1 MKMFKKLMAVAL
13 AGVMAL
19 AVLTGCGTSLNGKEL
34 IKQMNDQLTYT
45 SMVDPS
51 FKNYK
56 EFKADKE
63 MDAKAETIAKKVAEK
78 AKTQAEIV
86 TVLKSDDVKNI
97 LVGKDD
103 TNIYEVSYV
112 KSVSFGSKYYQT
124 NKDMVDLQVIDEN
137 ATSHFDITAQVGRE
151 VKDAVVGVGFADATV
166 GGSVYTIVVMKVPT
180 QKIAYLRTI
189 PFNLGIAIRLKHP
202 ELHQMNH

>member
-1 MKMFKKLMAVAL
+1 MKMFKKLMAIAL

-19 AVLTGCGTSLNGKEL
+19 AVLTGCGTSLNEKEI
-34 IKQMNDQLTYT
+34 IKQLNDQLTFT
-45 SMVDPS
+45 SMIDPS
-51 FKNYK
+51 YKSYK

-63 MDAKAETIAKKVAEK
+63 MGAKAETIAKKVAEK
-78 AKTQAEIV
+78 AKTQAEIE

-103 TNIYEVSYV
+103 TNRYEVSYV
-112 KSVSFGSKYYQT
+112 KSVSFGSKYYKT
-124 NKDMVDLQVIDEN
+124 NKDMVDLNAIDEN
-137 ATSHFDITAQVGRE
+137 ATSHYDSTALVGRE

-180 QKIAYLRTI
+180 QKIA
-189 PFNLGIAIRLKHP
+189 
-202 ELHQMNH
+202 

>member
-1 MKMFKKLMAVAL
+1 MKMFKKLMAIAL

-19 AVLTGCGTSLNGKEL
+19 AVLTGCGTSLNEKEL

-63 MDAKAETIAKKVAEK
+63 MGAKAETIAKKVAEK

-86 TVLKSDDVKNI
+86 TVLQSDDVKNI

-103 TNIYEVSYV
+103 TNIYNVSYV
-112 KSVSFGSKYYQT
+112 KSVSYGSKYYKT
-124 NKDMVDLQVIDEN
+124 NKDMLDLSVIDEN
-137 ATSHFDITAQVGRE
+137 AKEHFDSTALVGRE

-180 QKIAYLRTI
+180 QKIA
-189 PFNLGIAIRLKHP
+189 
-202 ELHQMNH
+202 

>member
-1 MKMFKKLMAVAL
+1 MKMFKKLMAIAL

-19 AVLTGCGTSLNGKEL
+19 AVLTGCGTSLNEKEL

-63 MDAKAETIAKKVAEK
+63 MGAKAETIAKKVAEK

-86 TVLKSDDVKNI
+86 TVLKSDEVKNI

-103 TNIYEVSYV
+103 TNIYNVSYV
-112 KSVSFGSKYYQT
+112 KSVSYGSKYYQT
-124 NKDMVDLQVIDEN
+124 NKDMLDLSVIDEN
-137 ATSHFDITAQVGRE
+137 AKEHFDSTALVGRE

-180 QKIAYLRTI
+180 QKIA
-189 PFNLGIAIRLKHP
+189 
-202 ELHQMNH
+202 

>member
-1 MKMFKKLMAVAL
+1 MERPSLGWVQCETILEDTIMKMFKKLMAV
-13 AGVMAL
+13 

-180 QKIAYLRTI
+180 QKIA
-189 PFNLGIAIRLKHP
+189 
-202 ELHQMNH
+202 

>member
-1 MKMFKKLMAVAL
+1 MKMFKKLMAIAL
-13 AGVMAL
+13 AGVMAM
-19 AVLTGCGTSLNGKEL
+19 AVLTGCGTSLNEKEL

-63 MDAKAETIAKKVAEK
+63 MGAKAETIAKKVAEK

-103 TNIYEVSYV
+103 TNIYNVSYV
-112 KSVSFGSKYYQT
+112 KSVSYGSKYYKT

-137 ATSHFDITAQVGRE
+137 AKEHFDGTALVGRE
-151 VKDAVVGVGFADATV
+151 VKNAVVGVGFADVTV
-166 GGSVYTIVVMKVPT
+166 GDSVYTIVVMKVPT
-180 QKIAYLRTI
+180 QKIA
-189 PFNLGIAIRLKHP
+189 
-202 ELHQMNH
+202 

>member
-19 AVLTGCGTSLNGKEL
+19 AVLTGCGTSLNEKEL

-63 MDAKAETIAKKVAEK
+63 MGAKAETIAKKVAEK

-86 TVLKSDDVKNI
+86 TVLKSDEVKNI

-103 TNIYEVSYV
+103 TNIYNVSYV
-112 KSVSFGSKYYQT
+112 KSVSYGSKYYKT
-124 NKDMVDLQVIDEN
+124 NKDMLDLSVIDEN
-137 ATSHFDITAQVGRE
+137 AKEHFDSTALVGRE

-180 QKIAYLRTI
+180 QKIA
-189 PFNLGIAIRLKHP
+189 
-202 ELHQMNH
+202 

>member
-19 AVLTGCGTSLNGKEL
+19 AVLTGCGSSLNENEI
-34 IKQMNDQLTYT
+34 IKQLNDQLKARAAYGTA
-45 SMVDPS
+45 DE
-51 FKNYK
+51 NYK

-63 MDAKAETIAKKVAEK
+63 MGAKAETIAKKVAEK
-78 AKTQAEIV
+78 AKTQAEIE

-103 TNIYEVSYV
+103 TNVYKVNYV
-112 KSVSFGSKYYQT
+112 KSVSFGSKYYKT
-124 NKDMVDLQVIDEN
+124 NKDMFDLSVIRTN
-137 ATSHFDITAQVGRE
+137 AKLHYDSTALMGRE

-166 GGSVYTIVVMKVPT
+166 DGSVYTIVVMKVPT
-180 QKIAYLRTI
+180 QKKA
-189 PFNLGIAIRLKHP
+189 
-202 ELHQMNH
+202 

>member
-1 MKMFKKLMAVAL
+1 MKMFKKLMAIAL

-19 AVLTGCGTSLNGKEL
+19 AVLTGCGTSLNEKEL

-63 MDAKAETIAKKVAEK
+63 MGAKAETIAKKVAEK

-86 TVLKSDDVKNI
+86 TVLKSDEVKNI

-103 TNIYEVSYV
+103 TNIYNVSYV
-112 KSVSFGSKYYQT
+112 KSVSYGSKYYKT
-124 NKDMVDLQVIDEN
+124 NKDMLDLSVIDEN
-137 ATSHFDITAQVGRE
+137 AKEHFDSTALVGRE

-180 QKIAYLRTI
+180 QKIA
-189 PFNLGIAIRLKHP
+189 
-202 ELHQMNH
+202 

>member
-137 ATSHFDITAQVGRE
+137 AKEHFDSTALVGRE

-166 GGSVYTIVVMKVPT
+166 GDSVYTIVVMKVPT
-180 QKIAYLRTI
+180 QKIA
-189 PFNLGIAIRLKHP
+189 
-202 ELHQMNH
+202 

>member
-19 AVLTGCGTSLNGKEL
+19 AVLTGCGSSLNGKEL

-45 SMVDPS
+45 SMLDLS
-51 FKNYK
+51 FKNYYK

-112 KSVSFGSKYYQT
+112 KSVSFGSKYYKT
-124 NKDMVDLQVIDEN
+124 NKDMVDLQVIDKN

-180 QKIAYLRTI
+180 QKIA
-189 PFNLGIAIRLKHP
+189 
-202 ELHQMNH
+202 

>member
-1 MKMFKKLMAVAL
+1 MKMFKKLMAIAL

-19 AVLTGCGTSLNGKEL
+19 AVLTGCGTSLNEKEL

-103 TNIYEVSYV
+103 TNIYNVSYV
-112 KSVSFGSKYYQT
+112 KSVSYGSKYYKT
-124 NKDMVDLQVIDEN
+124 NKDMVDLSVIDEN
-137 ATSHFDITAQVGRE
+137 AKEHFDSTALVGRE

-180 QKIAYLRTI
+180 QKIA
-189 PFNLGIAIRLKHP
+189 
-202 ELHQMNH
+202 

>member
-78 AKTQAEIV
+78 AKTQAEIE

-124 NKDMVDLQVIDEN
+124 NKDMVDLQVIDETQQ
-137 ATSHFDITAQVGRE
+137 AILTSPHRWA
-151 VKDAVVGVGFADATV
+151 VK
-166 GGSVYTIVVMKVPT
+166 
-180 QKIAYLRTI
+180 
-189 PFNLGIAIRLKHP
+189 
-202 ELHQMNH
+202 

>member
-45 SMVDPS
+45 SMVYPS

-137 ATSHFDITAQVGRE
+137 ATSHFDITAQVGCE

-180 QKIAYLRTI
+180 QKIA
-189 PFNLGIAIRLKHP
+189 
-202 ELHQMNH
+202 